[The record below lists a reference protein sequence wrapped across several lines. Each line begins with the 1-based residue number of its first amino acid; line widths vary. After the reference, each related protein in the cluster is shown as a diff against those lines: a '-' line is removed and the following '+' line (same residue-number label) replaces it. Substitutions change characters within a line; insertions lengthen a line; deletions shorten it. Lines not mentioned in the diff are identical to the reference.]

1 MKVININHS
10 SGKVV
15 GASAFFVQ
23 FLWLHWKSV
32 EWICL
37 QWEPQQSR
45 LGMDDTETICVQT
58 LRALDGTFPWHI
70 VKSRLSHKVL
80 NFSIISLW
88 YAWYILPLLL
98 IRSCNSSFHQSN
110 NWPNVHPKDNKQ
122 VTFACFSRL
131 QQTSIW
137 YRWCKS
143 KINVLPDL
151 KLFFSSKGRG
161 KMRVLHN
168 LLYNHICFWILHYR

>member
-1 MKVININHS
+1 MLQKGHYVVVFKNPVMLSMEKRNEETNGSIRKQMKVININHS

-58 LRALDGTFPWHI
+58 LRPLDGTFPWHI

-88 YAWYILPLLL
+88 YALYILLLLL
-98 IRSCNSSFHQSN
+98 ICSCNSSFHQSN

-131 QQTSIW
+131 QFDTGDV
-137 YRWCKS
+137 KA
-143 KINVLPDL
+143 K
-151 KLFFSSKGRG
+151 
-161 KMRVLHN
+161 
-168 LLYNHICFWILHYR
+168 